1 MYWIGS
7 IFGCLI
13 PLLIIGAIVYLVVRR
28 RDGGDGFSVY
38 HGLMSYF
45 YFVIGVCVVL
55 LTIGTI
61 LLLHVAF
68 HQAFDGGNMDDT
80 VALGLTL
87 AGTGA
92 VIGILHV
99 FGRIALEK
107 KDIKATR
114 TIRRLY
120 LFFMLSVFSVSGL
133 IALPLAIYA
142 FAHYYIEGSRHWED
156 PSAPLATA
164 FVVVPVWIYYF
175 MRVMR
180 ETRANKKE
188 AP

>member
-1 MYWIGS
+1 MMS
-7 IFGCLI
+7 FIFLI
-13 PLLIIGAIVYLVVRR
+13 PILIIAAIVYLVVRR
-28 RDGGDGFSVY
+28 RDAEDGSSAY
-38 HGLMSYF
+38 HVLISYF
-45 YFVIGVCVVL
+45 YFVTGACVIL
-55 LTIGTI
+55 LTVGIV

-68 HQAFDGGNMDDT
+68 HQAYGGGSIGDT
-80 VALGLTL
+80 IALGLTL

-92 VIGILHV
+92 IIGGLHV

-114 TIRRLY
+114 TIRRVY
-120 LFFMLSVFSVSGL
+120 LFFMLLVFSVSGL
-133 IALPLAIYA
+133 IALPFAIYA
-142 FAHYYIEGSRHWED
+142 FAHYYIEGSGHWED

-164 FVVVPVWIYYF
+164 VVVVPMWIYYL

-188 AP
+188 AS